1 VIYYAIQLLLH
12 TIQEQ
17 KDTIIRPPLPSGSY
31 PYPWPTPF
39 PLDSSSLLYASLAL
53 TSTSLSLSVL
63 FSSSRGGGGGVTWR
77 ISHYLSWVVSIGKQ
91 VGRGEEVL
99 TWRLGPLSAMASQL
113 GTTQTQNEYQ
123 RLKYK

>member
-1 VIYYAIQLLLH
+1 MANPI
-12 TIQEQ
+12 
-17 KDTIIRPPLPSGSY
+17 PPG
-31 PYPWPTPF
+31 F
-39 PLDSSSLLYASLAL
+39 FVFAL
-53 TSTSLSLSVL
+53 RFVGIDIDIFVFVGL
-63 FSSSRGGGGGVTWR
+63 FSSSRGGGGGVTWQ